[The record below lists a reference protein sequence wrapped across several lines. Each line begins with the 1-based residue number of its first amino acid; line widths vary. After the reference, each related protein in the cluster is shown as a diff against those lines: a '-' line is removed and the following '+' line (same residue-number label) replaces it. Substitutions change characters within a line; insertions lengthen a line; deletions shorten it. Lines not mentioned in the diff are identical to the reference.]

1 MDHEAVPL
9 LRNVDARAARKSRE
23 DVRRSN
29 TRLRGASV
37 SLAGVVALVGVA
49 TSQHRAMKTAVP
61 LTLRQRLGAG
71 ISTNVRDGII
81 AMEMGKLEERA
92 LEEALSGESF
102 VSRARISASDFH
114 QAWTKARDDANKSP
128 GKSDGICTNELGPG
142 VQTAVRA
149 HLEKW
154 VDTDTRA
161 ARMHDSIAER
171 ARRRTSSDN
180 VPSDNGPNDNEPN
193 DNEPNDNVPN
203 DNRPV
208 IVRPNDNEPNDNEP
222 NAPGIIEDPR
232 SAKLGSTNWF
242 DTLLTGY
249 EKLTEATDFTQDTLS
264 EFMAEVDEGS
274 GFCWRDSYT
283 REGILPQFC
292 SDDKEIIADGLFC
305 YDKCSK
311 YGSDYDRYGYDC
323 HQGCKDGWRDDGLLC
338 YNGEAS
344 YGRGVGT
351 IECEWSWSTWT
362 LQCGGDLCKRKGK
375 EDYLGLCY
383 DPCKD
388 GYTNFGSNICT
399 MDCQDQG
406 YEGGIAPSCTKH
418 IKISPGMEA
427 ATCPPGYE
435 YDGGLCYEPCKAGFT
450 GVAFVCWGD
459 APTVNGAEWTL
470 CGMGA
475 AVDDATCASI
485 VIDQIM
491 GPLEMVAFFATL
503 GASSGATT
511 AAKVG
516 AKTASK
522 GAKAISDAGDTISAI
537 KNTAKKLEDA
547 IDTADTAISTTEAVV
562 SGVTDLV
569 ECETEADCI
578 RLAAEVASI
587 FDPTGISSTIAAY
600 SHDICTRYSG
610 DYEPTDE
617 EQLQNAQLEAVA
629 LAGSLRQDGRGIS
642 YCANQA
648 KLRMLS
654 VGRSE
659 EEAQEVYD
667 KVKTALQSYT

>member
-1 MDHEAVPL
+1 MDHESAPL
-9 LRNVDARAARKSRE
+9 LRTADASVGGNSRE

-29 TRLRGASV
+29 TRLRQASV

-49 TSQHRAMKTAVP
+49 TSQHQAMKTAVP
-61 LTLRQRLGAG
+61 LTWRQRLGAG

-114 QAWTKARDDANKSP
+114 QAWSKARDEAKKSP

-142 VQTAVRA
+142 VQTAVRS
-149 HLEKW
+149 HLEFW
-154 VDTDTRA
+154 ADTDARA
-161 ARMHDSIAER
+161 ARIHDGIAER
-171 ARRRTSSDN
+171 LRRSILD
-180 VPSDNGPNDNEPN
+180 DNGPNDNGPN
-193 DNEPNDNVPN
+193 DNG
-203 DNRPV
+203 
-208 IVRPNDNEPNDNEP
+208 P
-222 NAPGIIEDPR
+222 NAPNVIEDPR
-232 SAKLGSTNWF
+232 SAKLGGNWLSNLVSGF
-242 DTLLTGY
+242 
-249 EKLTEATDFTQDTLS
+249 EKVGEATAFTQDVLS
-264 EFMAEVDEGS
+264 EYMAEVDEGS

-292 SDDKEIIADGLFC
+292 SDNKEIIADGLFC

-323 HQGCKDGWRDDGLLC
+323 HQGCKNGWRDDGLLC
-338 YNGEAS
+338 YNGDAS

-418 IKISPGMEA
+418 IKVSPGMEA

-435 YDGGLCYEPCKAGFT
+435 YDGGLCYQPCKAGFT

-459 APTVNGAEWTL
+459 APTVNGAEWVL

-516 AKTASK
+516 AKTAAK
-522 GAKAISDAGDTISAI
+522 GAKAISDVGDTVSAI
-537 KNTAKKLEDA
+537 KKTAKSLEDA
-547 IDTADTAISTTEAVV
+547 IGTADTVISTTESVI
-562 SGVTDLV
+562 SGVADLV

-578 RLAAEVASI
+578 RLSAEVASL
-587 FDPTGISSTIAAY
+587 FDPTGISSTVAAY

-617 EQLQNAQLEAVA
+617 EALQNAQLEAVA
-629 LAGSLRQDGRGIS
+629 LAGSLRQDGRGIP
-642 YCANQA
+642 YCAEQA
-648 KLRMLS
+648 KLRMIS

-667 KVKTALQSYT
+667 TVTAGLQEYTN

>member
-1 MDHEAVPL
+1 MDHESAPL
-9 LRNVDARAARKSRE
+9 LRTADASVGGNSRE

-29 TRLRGASV
+29 TRLRQASV

-49 TSQHRAMKTAVP
+49 TSQHQAMKTAVP
-61 LTLRQRLGAG
+61 LTWRQRLGAG

-114 QAWTKARDDANKSP
+114 QAWSKARDEAKKSP

-142 VQTAVRA
+142 VQTSVRS
-149 HLEKW
+149 HLEQW
-154 VDTDTRA
+154 VDTDARA
-161 ARMHDSIAER
+161 ARMHDAIAER
-171 ARRRTSSDN
+171 ARRRTPD
-180 VPSDNGPNDNEPN
+180 DNGPNDNGPN
-193 DNEPNDNVPN
+193 DNGPNDNGPN
-203 DNRPV
+203 DNG
-208 IVRPNDNEPNDNEP
+208 PNDNGP
-222 NAPGIIEDPR
+222 NAPNVIEDPR
-232 SAKLGSTNWF
+232 SAKLGGNWLSNLVSGF
-242 DTLLTGY
+242 
-249 EKLTEATDFTQDTLS
+249 EKVGEATAFTQDVLS
-264 EFMAEVDEGS
+264 EYMAEVDEGS

-292 SDDKEIIADGLFC
+292 SDNKEIIADGLFC

-323 HQGCKDGWRDDGLLC
+323 HQGCKNGWRDDGLLC
-338 YNGEAS
+338 YNGDAS

-435 YDGGLCYEPCKAGFT
+435 YDGGLCYQPCKAGFT

-459 APTVNGAEWTL
+459 APTVNGAEWVL

-516 AKTASK
+516 AKTAAK
-522 GAKAISDAGDTISAI
+522 GAKAISDVGDTVSAI
-537 KNTAKKLEDA
+537 KKTAKSLEDA
-547 IDTADTAISTTEAVV
+547 IGTADTVISTTESVI
-562 SGVTDLV
+562 SGVADLV

-578 RLAAEVASI
+578 RLSAEVASL

-617 EQLQNAQLEAVA
+617 EALQNAQLEAVA
-629 LAGSLRQDGRGIS
+629 LAGSLRQDGRGIP
-642 YCANQA
+642 YCAEQA
-648 KLRMLS
+648 KLRMIS

-667 KVKTALQSYT
+667 TVTAGLQEYTN

>member
-1 MDHEAVPL
+1 MDHESAPL
-9 LRNVDARAARKSRE
+9 LRTADASVGGNSRE

-29 TRLRGASV
+29 TRLRQASV

-49 TSQHRAMKTAVP
+49 TSQHQAMKTAVP
-61 LTLRQRLGAG
+61 LTWRQRLGAG

-114 QAWTKARDDANKSP
+114 QAWSKARDEAKKSP

-142 VQTAVRA
+142 VQTSVRS
-149 HLEKW
+149 HLEQW
-154 VDTDTRA
+154 VDTDARA
-161 ARMHDSIAER
+161 ARMHDAIAER
-171 ARRRTSSDN
+171 ARRRTPD
-180 VPSDNGPNDNEPN
+180 DNGPNDNGPN
-193 DNEPNDNVPN
+193 DNG
-203 DNRPV
+203 
-208 IVRPNDNEPNDNEP
+208 P
-222 NAPGIIEDPR
+222 NAPNVIEDPR
-232 SAKLGSTNWF
+232 SAKLGGNWLSNLVSGF
-242 DTLLTGY
+242 
-249 EKLTEATDFTQDTLS
+249 EKVGEATAFTQDVLS
-264 EFMAEVDEGS
+264 EYMAEVDEGS

-323 HQGCKDGWRDDGLLC
+323 HQGCKNGWRDDGLLC
-338 YNGEAS
+338 YNGDAS

-435 YDGGLCYEPCKAGFT
+435 YDGGLCYQPCKAGFT

-459 APTVNGAEWTL
+459 APTVNGAEWVL

-503 GASSGATT
+503 GSSSGATT

-516 AKTASK
+516 AKTAAK
-522 GAKAISDAGDTISAI
+522 GAKAISDVGDTVSAI
-537 KNTAKKLEDA
+537 KKTAKSLEDA
-547 IDTADTAISTTEAVV
+547 IGTADTVISTTESVI
-562 SGVTDLV
+562 SGVADLV

-578 RLAAEVASI
+578 RLSAEVASL

-617 EQLQNAQLEAVA
+617 EALQNAQLEAVA
-629 LAGSLRQDGRGIS
+629 LAGSLRQDGRGIP
-642 YCANQA
+642 YCAEQA
-648 KLRMLS
+648 KLRMIS

-667 KVKTALQSYT
+667 TVTAGLQEYTN

>member
-1 MDHEAVPL
+1 MDHESAPL
-9 LRNVDARAARKSRE
+9 LRTADASVGGNSRE

-29 TRLRGASV
+29 TRLRQASV

-49 TSQHRAMKTAVP
+49 TSQHQAMKTAVP
-61 LTLRQRLGAG
+61 LTWRQRLGAG

-114 QAWTKARDDANKSP
+114 QAWSKARDEAKKSP

-142 VQTAVRA
+142 VQTSVRS
-149 HLEKW
+149 HLEQW
-154 VDTDTRA
+154 VDTDARA
-161 ARMHDSIAER
+161 ARMHDAIAER
-171 ARRRTSSDN
+171 ARRRTPD
-180 VPSDNGPNDNEPN
+180 DNGPNDNGPN
-193 DNEPNDNVPN
+193 DNG
-203 DNRPV
+203 
-208 IVRPNDNEPNDNEP
+208 P
-222 NAPGIIEDPR
+222 NAPNVIEDPR
-232 SAKLGSTNWF
+232 SAKLGGNWLSNLVSGF
-242 DTLLTGY
+242 
-249 EKLTEATDFTQDTLS
+249 EKVGEATAFTQDVLS
-264 EFMAEVDEGS
+264 EYMAEVDEGS

-323 HQGCKDGWRDDGLLC
+323 HQGCKNGWRDDGLLC
-338 YNGEAS
+338 YNGDAS

-435 YDGGLCYEPCKAGFT
+435 YDGGLCYQPCKAGFT

-459 APTVNGAEWTL
+459 APTVNGAEWVL

-503 GASSGATT
+503 GSSSGATT

-516 AKTASK
+516 AKTAAK
-522 GAKAISDAGDTISAI
+522 GAKAISDVGDTVSAI
-537 KNTAKKLEDA
+537 KKTAKSLEDA
-547 IDTADTAISTTEAVV
+547 IGTADTVISTTESVI
-562 SGVTDLV
+562 SGVADLV

-578 RLAAEVASI
+578 RLSAEVASL
-587 FDPTGISSTIAAY
+587 FDPTGVSSTIAAY

-617 EQLQNAQLEAVA
+617 EALQNAQLEAVA
-629 LAGSLRQDGRGIS
+629 LAGSLRQDGRGIP
-642 YCANQA
+642 YCAEQA
-648 KLRMLS
+648 KLRMIS

-667 KVKTALQSYT
+667 TVTAGLQEYTN